1 MPDLAS
7 LPGRVFAAA
16 PFLAADVTPE
26 GEAEYQRF
34 AASAK
39 LPSTGFASQF
49 TTIAEARI
57 LIEGLKRA
65 GRDLSRERL
74 VQSLEAI
81 YDFPAG
87 YRQLVSFG
95 PNRRVGIPEVHIVA
109 IDKTGAFRE
118 VTRP

>member
-1 MPDLAS
+1 M
-7 LPGRVFAAA
+7 
-16 PFLAADVTPE
+16 
-26 GEAEYQRF
+26 
-34 AASAK
+34 
-39 LPSTGFASQF
+39 
-49 TTIAEARI
+49 AEARI

-74 VQSLEAI
+74 VQALEGI

-95 PNRRVGIPEVHIVA
+95 ANRRVGIRQVHVVA
-109 IDKTGAFRE
+109 IENTGAFRE